1 MGGFKIKVNRTY
13 SCANVINID
22 GKDVVIPKG
31 KINPPE
37 GLPLVAPTEEDIM
50 NRRKSLMHKLL
61 ISEQDDTHSNEGD
74 IIFDDQRI
82 KDSISEL
89 INSQRVEVFSG
100 DEEPKFNIPE
110 QGGQIVQPPHQTDDG
125 AKQSAISLPE
135 GKLAGESYTNSDVLS
150 SDYQNNE
157 SKLGVRSTPT
167 RTVEEIERLEEL
179 KQKCL
184 RGLRMRGIIREDY
197 NQDPVNHININLDA
211 EHKTENEVIFSIS
224 TTEDETAFSYALI
237 CLRKGFNYD
246 ELDSV
251 FSHISEFEKR
261 FPYVANNFHRNMD
274 DRSISMLRKGLI
286 RAILQSGGKIKI
298 SKRPDEDKDTG
309 IVTIPKAGLMSIGT
323 EEDCKSNDSDN
334 KSDCAYVVDE
344 MGRVLFSDNRIRNTI
359 NDIINNP
366 SQIQSN
372 SSIIDEDNLKEK
384 RERLKEK
391 LLSGGKIKISKRSDE
406 DKDVG
411 TITIPK
417 GGLMSIGLEEDCKS
431 NDSDNKSDCAY
442 VVDEMDSVLFS
453 DNRIRNTINDIINNP
468 SPIQSNSSIIDED
481 NLKEKRESL
490 KKKLLCGEHINLKP
504 KSDII
509 DSDSLLRLPGGV
521 KL

>member
-1 MGGFKIKVNRTY
+1 
-13 SCANVINID
+13 
-22 GKDVVIPKG
+22 
-31 KINPPE
+31 
-37 GLPLVAPTEEDIM
+37 
-50 NRRKSLMHKLL
+50 
-61 ISEQDDTHSNEGD
+61 
-74 IIFDDQRI
+74 
-82 KDSISEL
+82 
-89 INSQRVEVFSG
+89 
-100 DEEPKFNIPE
+100 
-110 QGGQIVQPPHQTDDG
+110 
-125 AKQSAISLPE
+125 
-135 GKLAGESYTNSDVLS
+135 
-150 SDYQNNE
+150 
-157 SKLGVRSTPT
+157 
-167 RTVEEIERLEEL
+167 
-179 KQKCL
+179 
-184 RGLRMRGIIREDY
+184 MRGIIREDY

-211 EHKTENEVIFSIS
+211 EHKTEDEVIFSIS

-344 MGRVLFSDNRIRNTI
+344 M
-359 NDIINNP
+359 
-366 SQIQSN
+366 
-372 SSIIDEDNLKEK
+372 
-384 RERLKEK
+384 
-391 LLSGGKIKISKRSDE
+391 
-406 DKDVG
+406 
-411 TITIPK
+411 
-417 GGLMSIGLEEDCKS
+417 
-431 NDSDNKSDCAY
+431 
-442 VVDEMDSVLFS
+442 DSVLFS